1 MMNYLFRFNFLLI
14 ALFFAPNLSRSCSM
28 YKLTKVGTTV
38 VGCNED
44 AWRTT
49 PHIWFTKSEKNAF
62 GCCFTGSR
70 KIGTDQYAAQSGMN
84 EFGLTFSRLAS
95 FHPERKTNGKKKVI
109 RQPDFFLMDIM
120 KTCKSIDDVYNKYD
134 QYDRSCY
141 LQDVMV
147 YIEPSGNYLI
157 VEPYKLIR
165 GSDPTFVQANFCPS
179 ITSEKDR
186 RKQERYRRGK
196 DFLNGE
202 YALDQEFCK
211 NLSRE
216 MHVCRNKIG
225 DGTLLTSIWNT
236 HDLEVSLY
244 FYHDYSEKFTFNLK
258 DELTKE
264 DHLIA
269 VNTLFLANQEFEQL
283 KNYITPFNTDWIR
296 LAFAAIGLLFFLS
309 SLYYGLSAIFLKRIN
324 GSITILL
331 SVVFFFFFGYM
342 FVLATNIE
350 IYYFDSPFVHSNS
363 LLVTFSSYTPYL
375 MVLFLVLF
383 AFLRWK
389 NVYFQEWTALSKGI
403 LWLNSLMIF
412 SLIIG
417 FLYWDLF
424 NLTS

>member
-1 MMNYLFRFNFLLI
+1 MINYLFRFNFLLI
-14 ALFFAPNLSRSCSM
+14 FLFFAPNLSRSCSM
-28 YKLTKVGTTV
+28 YKLTKDGTTV

-49 PHIWFTKSEKNAF
+49 PHIWFQKANNDEY

-95 FHPERKTNGKKKVI
+95 FHPERKTKGKKKVI

-120 KTCKSIDDVYNKYD
+120 KTCKSIDEVYNKYD

-141 LQDVMV
+141 LQDVLV

-179 ITSEKDR
+179 ITSEKNR

-196 DFLNGE
+196 DFLLGD
-202 YALDQEFCK
+202 YAVDQEFCR
-211 NLSRE
+211 NLSNE

-244 FYHDYSEKFTFNLK
+244 FYHDFSDKITFNLK
-258 DELTKE
+258 DELAKG
-264 DHLIA
+264 DHQIA
-269 VNTLFLANQEFEQL
+269 VSSLFGENQEFEQL
-283 KNYITPFNTDWIR
+283 MNYITPFNTEWIR
-296 LAFAAIGLLFFLS
+296 FALAATGLIFLF
-309 SLYYGLSAIFLKRIN
+309 SAIYY
-324 GSITILL
+324 SITLVYQKERKNWSIRILV
-331 SVVFFFFFGYM
+331 SIVFFFFFGYM

-350 IYYFDSPFVHSNS
+350 IYYFDSPFVHYNS
-363 LLVTFSSYTPYL
+363 MLITLSSYIPYL
-375 MVLFLVLF
+375 MVFFLVLIT
-383 AFLRWK
+383 FLRWK
-389 NVYFQEWTALSKGI
+389 KVLIQEWSLFSKGI
-403 LWLNSLMIF
+403 LWLNSF
-412 SLIIG
+412 LIVCWL
-417 FLYWDLF
+417 FAFVYWGILP
-424 NLTS
+424 S